1 MSVAT
6 DGGNSYR
13 NTRLIVVMGTTGCG
27 KSTIGECLSQ
37 RMNAAYLEGDDYHSA
52 DNKEKMA
59 AGIALTDDDRWPWLK
74 ALSDAMRISRGK
86 TVTSC
91 SSLKR
96 SYRDFFTANAKEP
109 VLFVYLKGTRE
120 LLAFRLSERQ
130 GHFMNTGL
138 LDSQLETLEPP
149 EKDEF
154 SLTVDINATV
164 DDIIENIETTILSS
178 NP

>member
-1 MSVAT
+1 
-6 DGGNSYR
+6 
-13 NTRLIVVMGTTGCG
+13 MGTTGCG
-27 KSTIGECLSQ
+27 KSTIGEGLSQ
-37 RMNAAYLEGDDYHSA
+37 CMNAAYLEGDDFHSA
-52 DNKEKMA
+52 ENKEKMA

-74 ALSDAMRISRGK
+74 TLSDAMRGSRGK

-96 SYRDFFTANAKEP
+96 SYRDFITTNAKEP
-109 VLFVYLKGTRE
+109 ILFVYLKGSRE
-120 LLAFRLSERQ
+120 LLASRLSERQ

-149 EKDEF
+149 QNDEC

-164 DDIIENIETTILSS
+164 EDIIEIIETPIKRS